1 MHLPRALTRAW
12 RGMVRR
18 RRPKQILEELLQAS
32 QTEYVS
38 PVHLAII
45 CVGLGD
51 NAAALRWLEKAH
63 DQRNATLS
71 AILIEPDVQSLHG
84 DPRFKELSRSIG
96 LVVQ

>member
-1 MHLPRALTRAW
+1 
-12 RGMVRR
+12 MVRG

-32 QTEYVS
+32 QEEVS

-51 NAAALRWLEKAH
+51 NDAALRWLEKAH
-63 DQRNATLS
+63 DQKNATLS
-71 AILIEPDVQSLHG
+71 AILTEPDLQSLHG

-96 LVVQ
+96 LVQQ